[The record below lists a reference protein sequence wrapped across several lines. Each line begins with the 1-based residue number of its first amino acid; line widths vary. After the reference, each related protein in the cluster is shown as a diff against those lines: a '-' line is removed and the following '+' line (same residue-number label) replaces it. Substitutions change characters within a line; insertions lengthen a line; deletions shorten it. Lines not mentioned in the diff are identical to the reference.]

1 MRAIT
6 NADGQPVVQAL
17 IDVIKANRD
26 HLSDIDGLIG
36 DGDHG
41 VNMAKGFSLAESRL
55 AGQSVSLSEAMDTL
69 GFILMSEIGGSMGP
83 LYGNLFIDM
92 AGAVKDVERI
102 DANAFGAMLKAAI
115 GAIQELGEAKVGD
128 KTLMDT
134 LVPAEA
140 AFATAVAGGKSFDD
154 AIDAMS
160 EAAEKGKESTRDLVA
175 KIGRSSRLGERSR
188 GVLDAGAVSCCLLLT
203 TMGVAVKERLTDA

>member
-41 VNMAKGFSLAESRL
+41 VNMAKGFSLAEARL
-55 AGQSVSLSEAMDTL
+55 AGNTVSMAEAMDTL

-92 AGAVKDVERI
+92 AATAKDVERI
-102 DANAFGAMLKAAI
+102 DAETFSAMLKAAI

-140 AFATAVAGGKSFDD
+140 AFAAAVAAGKSFDD

-175 KIGRSSRLGERSR
+175 RIGRSSRLGERSR
-188 GVLDAGAVSCCLLLT
+188 GVLDAGAVSCYLLLS
-203 TMGVAVKERLTDA
+203 TMGAAVKERLTDD

>member
-6 NADGQPVVQAL
+6 NADGQPVVQAM

-41 VNMAKGFSLAESRL
+41 VNMAKGFTMAEARL
-55 AGQSVSLSEAMDTL
+55 AGNAVSLSEAMDTL

-92 AGAVKDVERI
+92 AAAVKDVERI
-102 DANAFGAMLKAAI
+102 DAEAFGAMLKAAI

-140 AFATAVAGGKSFDD
+140 AFAAAVADGKSFDD

-175 KIGRSSRLGERSR
+175 RIGRSSRLGERSR
-188 GVLDAGAVSCCLLLT
+188 GVLDAGAVSCYLLLS
-203 TMGVAVKERLTDA
+203 TMGTAVKERLTDA